1 MPKELFD
8 WYMTCY
14 MIYGFDVE
22 PKDVNATE
30 VTEYAVD
37 ETWSRRCK
45 HTSSYGV
52 VTKATSSPS
61 R

>member
-1 MPKELFD
+1 
-8 WYMTCY
+8 MTCY